1 MGYITTKQDRCV
13 AFPNIYQHLVSPFR
27 LVDPTKPGHRK
38 ILVFFLVD
46 PNITI
51 PSASTVGPQQA
62 AWARNAVE
70 ETEYWQTRLP
80 VELRDMIWER
90 FDGMTDEQ
98 AKEYREELM
107 KERTL
112 IVQTVDEERF
122 GQGFNLW

>member
-1 MGYITTKQDRCV
+1 MTKQDRCV

-51 PSASTVGPQQA
+51 PSASTIGPQQA
-62 AWARNAVE
+62 TWTRRAVE
-70 ETEYWQTRLP
+70 ATEYWQTRLP

-90 FDGMTDEQ
+90 FSGMTDEQ
-98 AKEYREELM
+98 AKAYRGELM

-112 IVQTVDEERF
+112 IVQTVDEQRF

>member
-1 MGYITTKQDRCV
+1 MTKQDRCV
-13 AFPNIYQHLVSPFR
+13 AFPNVYQHLVSPFR

-62 AWARNAVE
+62 TGIRRAVE
-70 ETEYWQTRLP
+70 ATEYWQTRLP

-90 FDGMTDEQ
+90 FNGMTDEQ
-98 AKEYREELM
+98 AKAYREELM

-112 IVQTVDEERF
+112 IVQTVDEQRF